1 MVDGVREEM
10 QKSALDQ
17 AVRDMMEA
25 AGDLPVPD
33 HLLKFIEDL
42 EDDADAAAERRS
54 AGSTDR

>member
-1 MVDGVREEM
+1 M

-33 HLLKFIEDL
+33 HLLKFIEAL
-42 EDDADAAAERRS
+42 EEHADDEDSERRI
-54 AGSTDR
+54 G